1 MAQQSSARTWTQ
13 GTPDIGV
20 WSGAPGGHLAK
31 WQMGLEAPG
40 PLFGGALVV
49 GAAGIEGAGPLVPS
63 GMCAPGGQEASLQ
76 LPPRWS
82 PPGAVG
88 SRLAAALL
96 PSSRFSAGVPCPA
109 ESRASL
115 LPGRG
120 CCRVAG
126 GMAGW
131 VRGARGRMSWQARG
145 LWTNVCSSV

>member
-13 GTPDIGV
+13 GTPDIGL

-31 WQMGLEAPG
+31 GQMGLEAPG

-49 GAAGIEGAGPLVPS
+49 GAAGVEGARPLVPS
-63 GMCAPGGQEASLQ
+63 GMCTHGGQEASLR
-76 LPPRWS
+76 LPRSS
-82 PPGAVG
+82 PLGAVG
-88 SRLAAALL
+88 SLPTAALL
-96 PSSRFSAGVPCPA
+96 PSRRFPAGVPCPA

-120 CCRVAG
+120 CCWVA

-131 VRGARGRMSWQARG
+131 ARAECGRMSRQARG
-145 LWTNVCSSV
+145 LWTHVCSSI